1 MSQDSLGIDISEKES
16 EEIILNVMKK
26 AKIYQK
32 ASHIAVNQIDRFISL
47 FNKTMS
53 KLRMKN
59 FYFNQIKA
67 LQKKDFTL
75 KLENLNKS

>member
-1 MSQDSLGIDISEKES
+1 
-16 EEIILNVMKK
+16 
-26 AKIYQK
+26 
-32 ASHIAVNQIDRFISL
+32 
-47 FNKTMS
+47 MS